1 MDPDN
6 TEEKKNEKLSYGL
19 SIFIL
24 LAALTIGEFSIASV
38 GRSLGVVLML
48 VALLKASLV
57 IRDYMHIGRL
67 FSTEEDHE

>member
-1 MDPDN
+1 MDS
-6 TEEKKNEKLSYGL
+6 EKMIEKKKEKFRLGI

-24 LAALTIGEFSIASV
+24 LGALTIGEFTIAVV
-38 GRSLGVVLML
+38 GRNLGVVLML

-67 FSTEEDHE
+67 FSVEEEQE

>member
-1 MDPDN
+1 MDP
-6 TEEKKNEKLSYGL
+6 EKMLEKKKEKFSYGV

-38 GRSLGVVLML
+38 GKNLAVILML

-67 FSTEEDHE
+67 FSSEEEH